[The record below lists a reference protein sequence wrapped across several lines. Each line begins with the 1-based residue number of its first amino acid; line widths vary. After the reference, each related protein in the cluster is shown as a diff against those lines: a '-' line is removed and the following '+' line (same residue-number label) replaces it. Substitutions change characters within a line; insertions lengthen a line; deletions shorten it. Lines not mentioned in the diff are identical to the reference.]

1 MTETIENKR
10 NPNRFSLNSIR
21 FKIAA
26 ILIAIAI
33 CMAGI
38 GFKVAD
44 VFGSVSDN
52 MHALSEEQLPE
63 ISLSSEIATL
73 ANSKRSKM
81 IDITVAND
89 IATLEEL
96 DKHITETDSTM
107 SELFTKLPE
116 DEQGVFAESLFKA
129 SSALIDFSEAK
140 KGQLRSEEQI
150 ADFIAQLQDA
160 GDEMQV
166 LMMDLALDA
175 YHSLV
180 DGSENTIS
188 DVDQSL
194 SHLINSE
201 FVITQSLLSIRA
213 EINLLASTAI
223 SKGLTTD
230 PDLIAKMDSL
240 TFRSLMNLGVQATIL
255 DNMDT
260 SDLLDVSVITS
271 AKDRLESI
279 INQSTFPSEV
289 TRQAAL
295 QARETADQALSNAI
309 TEMSQRLL
317 KSRNL
322 TSEENRKAIE
332 GLLQKEVSFLN
343 RLLIINNA
351 VAAYQTG
358 VMGVVSART
367 EAEVAKAEVT
377 MNSSFDTIDRKTL
390 FRFHELDDIK
400 STLRK
405 LGNSETGIVAVKRAY
420 LKAHENLEDAGR
432 TAANEVQA
440 IVDLAEQ
447 RSELS
452 RAEIASMA
460 SAMSDNIAQVSTQ
473 MIWLAGIAL
482 VMFIVSFVL
491 SQFWIVWPLNRISA
505 STQRLAE
512 GDRQPI
518 VGFDK
523 ASVEIF
529 KIADALSIFR
539 DGLVEK
545 ENLTLIAEKERE
557 ERQAAQTA
565 AVAALG
571 DGMSRLAKG
580 DLTTPIDLEL
590 AEGYEQL
597 RLDFNDTLDV
607 LNSTIAKVV
616 SAAVSMQGGSA
627 GISQSAEDLSQRTES
642 QAATLEQTAAALD
655 ELSASVTSAA
665 DGARNVEQTVADARD
680 EAHASGQ
687 VVQSAV
693 VAMTEIEQ
701 SSNHISQ
708 IIGVIDDIAF
718 QTNLLALN
726 AGVEA
731 ARAGEAGRGFAVV
744 ASEVRALAQRSS
756 EAAMEIKNLIS
767 SSATQVGKGVELVDK
782 AGEALQSIMDRVNHI
797 SQLVSD
803 IARGAEEQSIGLQE
817 INTGVIQLDQ
827 VTQQNAAM
835 VQQATSASQSLTGDA
850 SMLTNM
856 VSRFRT
862 TPVDNPTTEAATPG
876 KRAG

>member
-1 MTETIENKR
+1 MTETIEKKR

-26 ILIAIAI
+26 ILVAIAI

-38 GFKVAD
+38 GYKVAD
-44 VFGSVSDN
+44 VFGTVSDN
-52 MHALSEEQLPE
+52 MITLSDEQLPE
-63 ISLSSEIATL
+63 ITLSSEIASL
-73 ANSKRSKM
+73 AHSKRSKM
-81 IDITVAND
+81 IDITLADN
-89 IATLEEL
+89 IPALEVL
-96 DKHITETDSTM
+96 DKSITQTDTAM
-107 SELFTKLPE
+107 AELFDQLPE
-116 DEQGVFAESLFKA
+116 EEKNTFALRLFNA
-129 SSALIDFSEAK
+129 SNALIQFSDAK
-140 KGQLRSEEQI
+140 KEQLRSEAQI
-150 ADFIAQLQDA
+150 AEFIQQLQTA
-160 GDEMQV
+160 GDDLQV

-188 DVDQSL
+188 DVDRSL
-194 SHLINSE
+194 THLINNE
-201 FVITQSLLSIRA
+201 FVIIQSLLSIRA

-260 SDLLDVSVITS
+260 DDLLDVSVITD
-271 AKDRLESI
+271 AKERLERI
-279 INQSTFPSEV
+279 IEQSTFPSEV

-295 QARETADQALSNAI
+295 DARDTADQELSGAVSA
-309 TEMSQRLL
+309 MSQRLL
-317 KSRNL
+317 KSRNM
-322 TSEENRKAIE
+322 TSEDNRNAIE
-332 GLLQKEVSFLN
+332 GLLKKEVSFLN

-358 VMGVVSART
+358 VMGVIAATT
-367 EAEVAKAEVT
+367 EEDVAKAEVT
-377 MNSSFDTIDRKTL
+377 MRSSFETIDRKTL
-390 FRFHELDDIK
+390 FKFHELDDVK
-400 STLRK
+400 DTLRK
-405 LGNSETGIVAVKRAY
+405 LGSEKNGVVVVKRAY
-420 LKAHENLEDAGR
+420 LKAHENLERAGK
-432 TAANEVQA
+432 TAADEVQS
-440 IVDLAEQ
+440 IVDLAEE
-447 RSELS
+447 RSMMS
-452 RAEIASMA
+452 QTEIASMA
-460 SAMSDNIAQVSTQ
+460 STMSANITQVSTQ
-473 MIWLAGIAL
+473 MIWLAGAAFA
-482 VMFIVSFVL
+482 MFILAFIL
-491 SQFWIVWPLNRISA
+491 SQFWIVWPLNRIST
-505 STQRLAE
+505 STQSLAA

-518 VGFDK
+518 IGFEK
-523 ASVEIF
+523 SSVEIF

-545 ENLTLIAEKERE
+545 EHLTQIAEKERE
-557 ERQAAQTA
+557 ERQIAQTA
-565 AVAALG
+565 AVSALG

-580 DLTTPIDLEL
+580 DLTTPIKQEL

-616 SAAVSMQGGSA
+616 NAAVSMQGGSA

-665 DGARNVEQTVADARD
+665 DGARNVEKTVADARD

-850 SMLTNM
+850 SMLTDM

-862 TPVDNPTTEAATPG
+862 NPVDKATTKAAAPD